1 VTAAAR
7 HRRTGYTLFELLVV
21 LAILILLAVIV
32 IPSTS
37 SLYGGSR
44 PKGAADQVRGEL
56 ATARAYA
63 MEEGQ
68 PYRVAVSADGTRIRR
83 APDAEFD
90 QGASAEHATTTAR
103 SVEYAF
109 ENVTAQVA
117 VGSDNQP
124 APADAGGGGWVTIAV
139 VMPDG
144 TCRDDGSGNTL
155 VTVSL
160 REVGMP
166 ENSPALQVLVQGV
179 TGQVRVVAP
188 GKGGVK

>member
-1 VTAAAR
+1 VTPAAR
-7 HRRTGYTLFELLVV
+7 RPRPGYTLFELLVV
-21 LAILILLAVIV
+21 LAILILLAAVV

-37 SLYGGSR
+37 GLYGGSR
-44 PKGAADQVRGEL
+44 PRAAADQVRGEV

-63 MEEGQ
+63 MEEGR
-68 PYRVAVSADGTRIRR
+68 PYRVAISADGTRIRR

-90 QGASAEHATTTAR
+90 QGASSDHATTTAR

-109 ENVTAQVA
+109 EHVTAQVT
-117 VGSDNQP
+117 VGTENGP
-124 APADAGGGGWVTIAV
+124 APETGGWLTIAV

-144 TCRDDGSGNTL
+144 TCRDDGTGNTL

-166 ENSPALQVLVQGV
+166 PESPALQVLVRGV
-179 TGQVRVVAP
+179 TGQTRVVTPA
-188 GKGGVK
+188 KGGQK